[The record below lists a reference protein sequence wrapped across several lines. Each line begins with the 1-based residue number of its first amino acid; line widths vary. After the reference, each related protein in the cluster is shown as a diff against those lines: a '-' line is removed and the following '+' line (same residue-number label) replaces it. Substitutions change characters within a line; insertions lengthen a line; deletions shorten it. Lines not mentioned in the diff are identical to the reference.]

1 MYCMSHINLSE
12 TNGRHARSTVV
23 NLDSN
28 RATVDATWHTEFS
41 YFPKLILLALLALPL
56 LPAALDAG
64 SGLPCHAL
72 PLATGRAPA
81 SSSLLPAEGP
91 QLAKPPA
98 EADDRGRR

>member
-1 MYCMSHINLSE
+1 MPYAIM
-12 TNGRHARSTVV
+12 
-23 NLDSN
+23 
-28 RATVDATWHTEFS
+28 
-41 YFPKLILLALLALPL
+41 
-56 LPAALDAG
+56 
-64 SGLPCHAL
+64 HAL